1 MTREEAIRKL
11 QKQKAEYLEE
21 WVDFSGVAEAYDMA
35 IEALSAEAAQPEHAT
50 CYLDSPCEYQNINIA
65 LPSPQPEYYDYSDI
79 DDIWEYYADEQDIN
93 LTDGAKQLK
102 DAMWVGYRKGKQ
114 DTQSEIIRCK
124 DCRWGK
130 EVCGNIECF
139 VDTNVPP
146 EYHGYEW
153 FCPKGERRTD
163 G

>member
-35 IEALSAEAAQPEHAT
+35 IEALSAEAAQPE
-50 CYLDSPCEYQNINIA
+50 
-65 LPSPQPEYYDYSDI
+65 YYDYSDI
-79 DDIWEYYADEQDIN
+79 DPLWNSFAEENDIN

-114 DTQSEIIRCK
+114 GAQPEIIRCK
-124 DCRWGK
+124 DCKHWRPG
-130 EVCGNIECF
+130 ELCGIWDYYISNSDFYC
-139 VDTNVPP
+139 
-146 EYHGYEW
+146 G
-153 FCPKGERRTD
+153 CAERREEWAD
-163 G
+163 